1 MSYTSGFF
9 DAVDLGGGEYDREY
23 SADVFAHYFSLLVK
37 NGVFPDP
44 STGMQVKA
52 SSSPDMH
59 VSVQPGSGWVNG
71 YYITVPE
78 NGPEVLTVPTANP
91 SLSRIDSVIM
101 GLNYVER
108 EIQLYIKSG
117 AVSASPSAVS
127 LQRDNDLY
135 EMELAQI
142 TVAAGVAS
150 ISQANITDMR
160 QNTSRCGIVKGTI
173 DQIDTTDLF
182 AQYDDAFQT
191 WFADIQAQLSG
202 DVATNLQNQINN
214 LKDGKADTS
223 VTDSLQN
230 QVNTLKSDKVNVS
243 DKASTAQAQAGTD
256 NTKWM
261 TPALVKTLFNAS
273 KASNSDATT
282 ASNDT
287 NWMSPLKVKAFYDS
301 KIASSIEAAV
311 PIGTVKF
318 SIDNPNSALY
328 LLCNGASL
336 NRSLYPSLYQKLPS
350 DFTSGW
356 NLLKTLTLSG
366 LSEIVGVRLVNGY
379 TVILGKTSSYIVYAY
394 GTSVESLS
402 WVTTNIP
409 AGTGYDI
416 GWDGSKY
423 VIMVASVGKYY
434 YASALSATSW
444 TAVSTG
450 LTKSTGNVCRFVPSS
465 KKFVVTGVNY
475 GSQNIRNTIYIS
487 VYNTV
492 SNSVTASTSYTNN
505 GWNGSNPCVV
515 GDYACFVNPRYN
527 DGNYLVSVNTSSGE
541 ISATKLSSEVD
552 GICVKLPS
560 GFAVISDTSCYLFN
574 ASGTLTKTITTGAT
588 VNNSLNSNLTQIGS
602 KFYVSGYSSKYFI
615 CTEDFESFEVYQSGN
630 SACDILQPGSDLCF
644 CEWLSGT
651 ANIYY
656 NIKTLPVITADKVY
670 AYIKAKEG

>member
-9 DAVDLGGGEYDREY
+9 DAVDLGGGDYDREY
-23 SADVFAHYFSLLVK
+23 SAAVFAHYFSLLVK

-52 SSSPDMH
+52 SASPDMH
-59 VSVQPGSGWVNG
+59 VSVQPGNGWVNG

-182 AQYDDAFQT
+182 AQYNDAFQT

-214 LKDGKADTS
+214 LKDGKANAS

-261 TPALVKTLFNAS
+261 TPASVKAYADSKLVPTLTDHTTRVSSLETDNTLNKKEIASLVDSLRRQMVSNAYKGIAPPGASAMYVQPFIDTEDINTMTGAFVEGDKLSYNTGKTQGTIDGGTSPYGNSSQIVAIGFKSVCVQTLSSVAVICQSSTAVARTVTFELFSATLTDTNKLTLGSKVTSKSAS
-273 KASNSDATT
+273 VSFPKNSDTPVSVSLGMSVEAGYYVLVIKQTGS
-282 ASNDT
+282 SNQT
-287 NWMSPLKVKAFYDS
+287 FKYYGSRG
-301 KIASSIEAAV
+301 SI
-311 PIGTVKF
+311 G
-318 SIDNPNSALY
+318 DLSAGKMIFGDY
-328 LLCNGASL
+328 L
-336 NRSLYPSLYQKLPS
+336 
-350 DFTSGW
+350 
-356 NLLKTLTLSG
+356 
-366 LSEIVGVRLVNGY
+366 
-379 TVILGKTSSYIVYAY
+379 
-394 GTSVESLS
+394 GTS
-402 WVTTNIP
+402 
-409 AGTGYDI
+409 Y
-416 GWDGSKY
+416 
-423 VIMVASVGKYY
+423 
-434 YASALSATSW
+434 
-444 TAVSTG
+444 
-450 LTKSTGNVCRFVPSS
+450 
-465 KKFVVTGVNY
+465 
-475 GSQNIRNTIYIS
+475 
-487 VYNTV
+487 
-492 SNSVTASTSYTNN
+492 
-505 GWNGSNPCVV
+505 
-515 GDYACFVNPRYN
+515 
-527 DGNYLVSVNTSSGE
+527 
-541 ISATKLSSEVD
+541 
-552 GICVKLPS
+552 
-560 GFAVISDTSCYLFN
+560 
-574 ASGTLTKTITTGAT
+574 ASGTVITIEHQFSGKLVFTSRNVSSASVVSKSISMPYKATKALVYMEVNTVTGITLKLNNTSVTSKST
-588 VNNSLNSNLTQIGS
+588 VNTTTVNGVSCTLWSLEVNISNLNTLLWS
-602 KFYVSGYSSKYFI
+602 L
-615 CTEDFESFEVYQSGN
+615 
-630 SACDILQPGSDLCF
+630 A
-644 CEWLSGT
+644 LSGSS
-651 ANIYY
+651 AIRIYS
-656 NIKTLPVITADKVY
+656 LAVF
-670 AYIKAKEG
+670 YI